1 MEPKVK
7 TSQETPG
14 AALRQAR
21 EARRLSLDEAA
32 QALRLSPRIIAALE
46 DDAYDRLPGPTY
58 VRGYLRNYAQFLQLA
73 PQPLIDT
80 YNRRPE
86 AAQRAEMTAPAPV
99 RQATS
104 SDAMVRLGT
113 VLVAVIVLG
122 LAALWWSG
130 KNALEI
136 APRTS
141 TPAPTEDVVSAP
153 ADQPE
158 PESQTVPATEP
169 PAETPATTPSPE
181 VNVATPPPAVEA
193 PSVPRGTPARAA
205 PALDPNVPNVPL
217 ARLVLYMHED
227 SWADVRDAQQR
238 RLLYETIPA
247 GRVVTVEG
255 VAPLSVFLGNVA
267 GVTVEFN
274 GQQYD
279 ASRHKRGEVAR
290 FTLGAPR
297 G

>member
-205 PALDPNVPNVPL
+205 PALDPNVPL